1 MSDKKSQQAKR
12 IQQYARMI
20 EKQTGKAVRPFRA
33 DGYMNMM
40 NRYGTSK
47 DATEHYKFNPE
58 PAVPDDLL
66 SQFYEGNGLF
76 AKIIDAPAE
85 EALKRGFEL
94 DGIKDEDVTTFC
106 YEALDELD
114 WEETFMT
121 AIKWSRLF
129 GGSIIVMLINDGGGL
144 EDPLNWKN
152 IKSIDDLRV
161 YDRSVI
167 QPDYSSMFSY
177 DPRNPYSSR
186 GSRLGMPE
194 YYRINSRYGS
204 FTVHESRC
212 LVFQNGVLPENTSN
226 SVYQLWGMPEYVRIH
241 KAIRDTEVAHSSAP
255 RMLDRSVQPVYK
267 MKDLSSLL
275 ATEEGESLVLKRL
288 QVIDLARGLLN
299 SLVIDSEGEDY
310 DFRSFQFAGVSDV
323 IDAACNFLSAITHIP
338 QSILFGRA
346 PSGMSDTGE
355 SDMEKWYSY
364 VERIRKKNIKGNL
377 RYLVSVIFQAGLYT
391 GEVDEV
397 PKIKIKFKPLKVL
410 SDMEQADLDLKKA
423 QIDQAKAQTTQIY
436 VDMQVLDPSEVRLKL
451 ADSSEYNINTVLDEY
466 EDEEDLMAAYTGQ
479 LAEAPGQQIFEEGQF
494 NQYGSGVDVAAHDK
508 DPGTEGSA
516 PANAPAV
523 TKLPQDMSA
532 EEKEQIIN
540 KDSSAAGVGVLV
552 VKDGKILCG
561 TRHND
566 TGYGL
571 ICGPGGHVENGE
583 SYEKAAFRETEE
595 EFGISPK
602 ELIPIGIGPLEPES
616 GLRSH
621 IFLCT
626 AFDGEPDC
634 VDMEMAAPKFR
645 SLEELE
651 ELKPSL
657 FPPFRDS
664 LEILRDVLTVDPEK
678 EDGGPGSGNHG
689 HEGRAGK
696 IGGSAPEGSNVGGKP
711 HKPTSKRSAPAVKS
725 KKSFDKYVE
734 ENGLKKIY
742 RGFSAQTEEEQRSF
756 SDSIKSG
763 TSPVS
768 GSSSSALGSGVYFSD
783 KESEA
788 KDYMTRRQNETGG
801 KYGQVT
807 TAALDVDARVAD
819 SNELAKQ
826 KLQDYSDATQRAFR
840 LMKEKAPQED
850 IEEAIKA
857 SEAFAGMDISDYA
870 RDQGYDAI
878 YESGTGYTVVV
889 NQNALVVCDDPEHE
903 VKSAPSEKAAAPKKS
918 VPTEGAISGV
928 DVSDKIQ
935 GYELNQ
941 LHSESTSVI
950 GGWGMKSSC
959 EQYQRDEGASDA
971 SLDAIDRLMQGHSSG
986 GDWQME
992 SDAAIEK
999 HMKDNDA
1006 IGQALVSRSQF
1017 ETGLYEEWKEAHPD
1031 SRQLDQNG
1039 ELRVYRKGER
1049 KEGVESWTIDPDGAD
1064 MGYGGIGYNHES
1076 TLEQLQREGYSVIAG
1091 FGTMGGAP
1099 GEGEI
1104 TFVKTGKGEP
1114 DEKPE
1119 GAPAKKKSIKD
1130 TDFAEIEGKLLNGSD
1145 DDRVAVSPFKQ
1156 LTAEE
1161 FEEVK
1166 KANINGVEPVEKT
1179 VPLAELYSTQPTN
1192 KMSRLQR
1199 VYEHFQDD
1207 PESLYENIARP
1218 AGFMETPNKTIRVY
1232 KINGKDVIAD
1242 GNHRLAIMSALGDTE
1257 AKVEYYDLDKQK

>member
-20 EKQTGKAVRPFRA
+20 EKQSGKAVRPYRA
-33 DGYMNMM
+33 DSYTNMM
-40 NRYGTSK
+40 TRYGTSK
-47 DATEHYKFNPE
+47 DSYEHYKFDAE
-58 PAVPDDLL
+58 PVVPDDQL
-66 SQFYEGNGLF
+66 SLFYEGNGLF
-76 AKIIDAPAE
+76 SKIIDAPAE

-94 DGIKDEDVTTFC
+94 DGIKDEEVTTFC

-121 AIKWSRLF
+121 AIKWARLF

-144 EDPLNWKN
+144 EDPLNWRN

-212 LVFQNGVLPENTSN
+212 LVFQNGTLPENTSN

-288 QVIDLARGLLN
+288 QVIDIARGLLN

-310 DFRSFQFAGVSDV
+310 DFRSFQFSGVADV

-364 VERIRKKNIKGNL
+364 VERIRKRMIKSNL

-423 QIDQAKAQTTQIY
+423 QIDQAKAQTAQIY
-436 VDMQVLDPSEVRLKL
+436 VQMEVLDPSEVRLKL
-451 ADSSEYNINTVLDEY
+451 ADSSEFNINTVLDEY
-466 EDEEDLMAAYTGQ
+466 ESEEELMAAYLGQ
-479 LAEAPGQQIFEEGQF
+479 EAQAPGQIPQEGDFAQHGSSDKGGPGQVLTRGMLS
-494 NQYGSGVDVAAHDK
+494 QYGTEVDVDK
-508 DPGTEGSA
+508 HSADPGMTGSA

-532 EEKEQIIN
+532 EEKQDIIN
-540 KDSSAAGVGVLV
+540 KDSSTAGVGVLV

-566 TGYGL
+566 SGYGL

-583 SYEKAAFRETEE
+583 SYEQAAFRETEE

-634 VDMEMAAPKFR
+634 VDMEMTAPKFR

-664 LEILRDVLTVDPEK
+664 LDILCACLDFADGGMSAGGGHSDENCTLEDVQTHDGGPGSGNHNHKGVPGQIGGSAPGNGKGSKPKKNREQTLQSIEKMKDAPKMKPKGKFKKSVFPLAQYKEGADQSELLSISIEPIDLDKGNEEIVSIDALETLQFWTDSDKLRGIANSTDDIDDMTPEGQTEGLPIVIKYNDSYILRDGNHRATVAKMQGKTSLRANVIDWNDVKDDPDK

-689 HEGRAGK
+689 HKGVPGQV
-696 IGGSAPEGSNVGGKP
+696 GGSAPGDG
-711 HKPTSKRSAPAVKS
+711 TS
-725 KKSFDKYVE
+725 
-734 ENGLKKIY
+734 Y
-742 RGFSAQTEEEQRSF
+742 RGS
-756 SDSIKSG
+756 SG
-763 TSPVS
+763 AKCKEY
-768 GSSSSALGSGVYFSD
+768 GKALGS
-783 KESEA
+783 KTKA
-788 KDYMTRRQNETGG
+788 Q
-801 KYGQVT
+801 
-807 TAALDVDARVAD
+807 
-819 SNELAKQ
+819 LAKQ
-826 KLQDYSDATQRAFR
+826 AAK
-840 LMKEKAPQED
+840 
-850 IEEAIKA
+850 
-857 SEAFAGMDISDYA
+857 
-870 RDQGYDAI
+870 
-878 YESGTGYTVVV
+878 
-889 NQNALVVCDDPEHE
+889 DPEFKKLTDTISLYTQGGYAEQRKLAEKLVDGSFTEEDDFTVGKFVQDNRFMVVKDLYTGQGLETSESSTADGMAQLIGTINESEPYEGKLYRAAQDRNIIKVGGDYEPFE
-903 VKSAPSEKAAAPKKS
+903 VPEVGQTVQLSAPTSFTTDKAVA
-918 VPTEGAISGV
+918 
-928 DVSDKIQ
+928 DKLMMQKMGDRIF
-935 GYELNQ
+935 Y
-941 LHSESTSVI
+941 TI
-950 GGWGMKSSC
+950 
-959 EQYQRDEGASDA
+959 DEGASAVDVSKLSPYKQKEMLTCGTYEVVEVQKTPVRNMVFGEPSAAQKKRGIYDHYGSPHYDTYEVEIRLRQVGKVSIGSKEDA
-971 SLDAIDRLMQGHSSG
+971 
-986 GDWQME
+986 
-992 SDAAIEK
+992 
-999 HMKDNDA
+999 KDDL
-1006 IGQALVSRSQF
+1006 IILTGEQF
-1017 ETGLYEEWKEAHPD
+1017 EDRMVIEE
-1031 SRQLDQNG
+1031 
-1039 ELRVYRKGER
+1039 
-1049 KEGVESWTIDPDGAD
+1049 
-1064 MGYGGIGYNHES
+1064 
-1076 TLEQLQREGYSVIAG
+1076 
-1091 FGTMGGAP
+1091 
-1099 GEGEI
+1099 
-1104 TFVKTGKGEP
+1104 
-1114 DEKPE
+1114 
-1119 GAPAKKKSIKD
+1119 
-1130 TDFAEIEGKLLNGSD
+1130 
-1145 DDRVAVSPFKQ
+1145 
-1156 LTAEE
+1156 
-1161 FEEVK
+1161 
-1166 KANINGVEPVEKT
+1166 
-1179 VPLAELYSTQPTN
+1179 
-1192 KMSRLQR
+1192 
-1199 VYEHFQDD
+1199 
-1207 PESLYENIARP
+1207 
-1218 AGFMETPNKTIRVY
+1218 
-1232 KINGKDVIAD
+1232 
-1242 GNHRLAIMSALGDTE
+1242 TE
-1257 AKVEYYDLDKQK
+1257 